1 MADDSRA
8 DPLDGFPTM
17 MTPADVAEYV
27 QVSEVRLAAWR
38 GKKVG
43 PPWVKVGDGP
53 NGAVR
58 YPREDLR
65 RYIEARTVRP
75 ADDTAAAV
83 AS

>member
-1 MADDSRA
+1 MAEEMRA
-8 DPLDGFPTM
+8 DPLGEFPTM
-17 MTPADVAEYV
+17 MTPADVATFV

-65 RYIEARTVRP
+65 QYLEERTVRP
-75 ADDTAAAV
+75 SAATTAAV